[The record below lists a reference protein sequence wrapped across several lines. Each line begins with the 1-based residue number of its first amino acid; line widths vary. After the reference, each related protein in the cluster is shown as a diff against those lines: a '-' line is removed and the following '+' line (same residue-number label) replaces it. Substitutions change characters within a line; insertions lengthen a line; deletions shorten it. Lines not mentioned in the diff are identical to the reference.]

1 MPTILLL
8 IVTAIYAWVAAG
20 FLLNGQWPLGVMYA
34 GYAFAN
40 IGAIMM
46 VDK

>member
-8 IVTAIYAWVAAG
+8 IVTAIYTYVAAG
-20 FLLNGQWPLGVMYA
+20 FLLASNWPLGIMYA

-40 IGAIMM
+40 IGPIML
-46 VDK
+46 VNR

>member
-1 MPTILLL
+1 MPTVLLL

-20 FLLNGQWPLGVMYA
+20 FLLNANWPLGIMYA

-40 IGAIMM
+40 IGPIML
-46 VDK
+46 VNK